1 MEDYYTELYSLGRKD
16 GYVALSVEHWV
27 AILVEFGLA
36 DGS

>member
-1 MEDYYTELYSLGRKD
+1 MEDYYTELYSLGRKRD
-16 GYVALSVEHWV
+16 WVTILVEHWV